1 MRNNVE
7 MINLMCIFNHSSKAV
22 LLADIKASLPYINDS
37 DMARLMVETVKTLE
51 EMTDEEYAEIAFEPA
66 IDDDELWEI

>member
-1 MRNNVE
+1 MNNVE
-7 MINLMCIFNHSSKAV
+7 MINLMCIFNYSSKAV

-37 DMARLMVETVKTLE
+37 DMARLMVETIKTLE
-51 EMTDEEYAEIAFEPA
+51 EMTDDEYAEIVFEPA

>member
-1 MRNNVE
+1 MNNVE

-37 DMARLMVETVKTLE
+37 DMARLMVETIKTLE
-51 EMTDEEYAEIAFEPA
+51 EMTDDEYAEIVFEPA

>member
-1 MRNNVE
+1 MNNVE
-7 MINLMCIFNHSSKAV
+7 MINLMGIFNYSSKAV

-51 EMTDEEYAEIAFEPA
+51 EMTDDEYAEIVFEPA

>member
-1 MRNNVE
+1 MNNVE
-7 MINLMCIFNHSSKAV
+7 MINLMCIFNYSSKAV

-51 EMTDEEYAEIAFEPA
+51 EMTDDEFAEIVFEPA